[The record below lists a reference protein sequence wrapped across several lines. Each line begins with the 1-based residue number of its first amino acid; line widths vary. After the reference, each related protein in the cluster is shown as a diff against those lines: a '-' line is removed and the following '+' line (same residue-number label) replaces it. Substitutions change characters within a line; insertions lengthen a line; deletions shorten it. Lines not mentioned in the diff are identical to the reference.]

1 MKAIYKLFIFNL
13 FTLLALSACND
24 EDSVDD
30 VIVAG
35 DNISP
40 VSSFSVET
48 TDADNELLVKWVCPL
63 NRDLDMV
70 EISYTLIPQHN

>member
-48 TDADNELLVKWVCPL
+48 TDADN
-63 NRDLDMV
+63 
-70 EISYTLIPQHN
+70 

>member
-30 VIVAG
+30 VI
-35 DNISP
+35 DRKSTRLN
-40 VSSFSVET
+40 SS
-48 TDADNELLVKWVCPL
+48 
-63 NRDLDMV
+63 
-70 EISYTLIPQHN
+70 H